1 MLRHLKILEFA
12 LATMVR
18 HWGRNLAVLV
28 VYTLVIAILASVL
41 FLTRGLREEAGR
53 LLGSTPELVVQ
64 RVIAGRHDL
73 IPRDYGE
80 ILAGIPG
87 VGRATPRLW
96 GYYYDALSGSNYTL
110 MGLAPETVPLLD
122 QLDGSLPA
130 NPGECALGV
139 GVAAARRTG
148 PGGDLILVDS
158 RNLGVSFEVTG
169 VFSAASAFL
178 TNDLVIL
185 PEADLREFFA
195 IPEGLATDFEVSVF
209 NPQEVTTVAAKIKQ
223 LLPDTRPITRSEI
236 QRTYDAVFSWR
247 SGMLLTVFSSALLAF
262 CILAW
267 DKATGISAEEKRE
280 IGILK
285 AVGWDTAEVLALK
298 FWEGL
303 ALSLL
308 ALLLGLILAWV
319 HVFWLGAGL
328 LTPVL
333 KGWSL
338 LFPPFAVTPYF
349 DLYELSVIAF
359 LTMTPYVASTV
370 VPSWKAAIADP
381 EAMMRS

>member
-1 MLRHLKILEFA
+1 
-12 LATMVR
+12 
-18 HWGRNLAVLV
+18 
-28 VYTLVIAILASVL
+28 
-41 FLTRGLREEAGR
+41 
-53 LLGSTPELVVQ
+53 
-64 RVIAGRHDL
+64 
-73 IPRDYGE
+73 
-80 ILAGIPG
+80 
-87 VGRATPRLW
+87 
-96 GYYYDALSGSNYTL
+96 
-110 MGLAPETVPLLD
+110 VP
-122 QLDGSLPA
+122 
-130 NPGECALGV
+130 
-139 GVAAARRTG
+139 
-148 PGGDLILVDS
+148 
-158 RNLGVSFEVTG
+158 G

>member
-1 MLRHLKILEFA
+1 
-12 LATMVR
+12 
-18 HWGRNLAVLV
+18 
-28 VYTLVIAILASVL
+28 
-41 FLTRGLREEAGR
+41 
-53 LLGSTPELVVQ
+53 
-64 RVIAGRHDL
+64 
-73 IPRDYGE
+73 
-80 ILAGIPG
+80 
-87 VGRATPRLW
+87 
-96 GYYYDALSGSNYTL
+96 
-110 MGLAPETVPLLD
+110 
-122 QLDGSLPA
+122 
-130 NPGECALGV
+130 
-139 GVAAARRTG
+139 
-148 PGGDLILVDS
+148 
-158 RNLGVSFEVTG
+158 
-169 VFSAASAFL
+169 
-178 TNDLVIL
+178 
-185 PEADLREFFA
+185 
-195 IPEGLATDFEVSVF
+195 
-209 NPQEVTTVAAKIKQ
+209 
-223 LLPDTRPITRSEI
+223 
-236 QRTYDAVFSWR
+236 
-247 SGMLLTVFSSALLAF
+247 MLLTVFSSALLAF